1 MHATH
6 HPGDACPEPTRRAD
20 GGPDR
25 AVERKLVEL
34 GEPAGFDLAGPSRH
48 PADGEV
54 CQALAVL
61 VTPADAD
68 DGDLVTATGLRAL
81 SDVGQAPGTAGLV
94 LRLAALYLDRHGWI
108 QGAYYDPAASVFTP
122 AADMAGA
129 LAMVCYG
136 GPVEAPA
143 QHFDD
148 PGFLDFEEA
157 MLHLDRYLL
166 VMDGRQSYEFNDAP
180 GRTAA
185 DVTAVLRQAAAVPVE
200 ELVDALRIVHA
211 DDARRAELFGGDGQ

>member
-6 HPGDACPEPTRRAD
+6 PPGEACPEPTRPANGGSSDTTAELAELLTDDTRFRAWIAQAAATASDPSTVPGSTGGAD
-20 GGPDR
+20 GY
-25 AVERKLVEL
+25 V
-34 GEPAGFDLAGPSRH
+34 
-48 PADGEV
+48 
-54 CQALAVL
+54 
-61 VTPADAD
+61 
-68 DGDLVTATGLRAL
+68 VTATGLRAL
-81 SDVGQAPGTAGLV
+81 SDAGEAPGTAALV
-94 LRLAALYLDRHGWI
+94 LRLAALYLERHGWI
-108 QGAYYDPAASVFTP
+108 QGAYYDPSASVFTP

-180 GRTAA
+180 GRTAT
-185 DVTAVLRQAAAVPVE
+185 DVITVLRKAAAVPAE

-211 DDARRAELFGGDGQ
+211 DDARRAELFGGDAG

>member
-6 HPGDACPEPTRRAD
+6 HPGEPCPEPTQPTDA
-20 GGPDR
+20 
-25 AVERKLVEL
+25 ANQ
-34 GEPAGFDLAGPSRH
+34 LAGLLTDDTRFRAWIAQAAATASQQ
-48 PADGEV
+48 PAVPDPVNGDGFV
-54 CQALAVL
+54 
-61 VTPADAD
+61 
-68 DGDLVTATGLRAL
+68 VTATGLRAL
-81 SDVGQAPGTAGLV
+81 SDAGGAPGTAGLV
-94 LRLAALYLDRHGWI
+94 LRLAALYLERHGWI
-108 QGAYYDPAASVFTP
+108 QGAYYDPSASCFTP

-166 VMDGRQSYEFNDAP
+166 VNDGSQSYEFNDAQ
-180 GRTAA
+180 GRTAD
-185 DVTAVLRQAAAVPVE
+185 DVITVLRQAAAVPAE
-200 ELVDALRIVHA
+200 ELIDALRIVHA
-211 DDARRAELFGGDGQ
+211 DDARRAQLFGGDAG